1 LGAGVEIGY
10 YDQIQ
15 QGIPTDKTVID
26 AFWDDDPTMTETQV
40 RSALAIFLF
49 RGDDVF
55 KPVAALSG
63 GERARLLLLKLMLSQ
78 ANFLLL
84 DEPTNHLDIVSREA
98 LENALDQYPGTLL
111 IVSHD
116 RYLINKAADR
126 IYDLQLDGAHEYI
139 GNYDEYL
146 ERKKAALADEK
157 PRMKAEVHGNEY
169 RQKKEQESL
178 LRKKRTRLEKLEGKI
193 AESEKTISE
202 LEVQYA
208 DPQISADYEQTL
220 QLNQQVEQ
228 AKREL
233 DGFYSEWVELNEEL
247 SGEE

>member
-1 LGAGVEIGY
+1 MLGPTAAEKRRCEGDFGQYAAKDGSFPLGAGVEIGY

-40 RSALAIFLF
+40 RSALAVFLF

-98 LENALDQYPGTLL
+98 LENA
-111 IVSHD
+111 S
-116 RYLINKAADR
+116 INTRHAVDCYRMTVTDHKAADR
-126 IYDLQLDGAHEYI
+126 IMIYSGRRNGIFAIMMTIWSAKRHV
-139 GNYDEYL
+139 
-146 ERKKAALADEK
+146 ADESA
-157 PRMKAEVHGNEY
+157 PKAESRGNEY
-169 RQKKEQESL
+169 G
-178 LRKKRTRLEKLEGKI
+178 KKR
-193 AESEKTISE
+193 AE
-202 LEVQYA
+202 A
-208 DPQISADYEQTL
+208 C
-220 QLNQQVEQ
+220 
-228 AKREL
+228 
-233 DGFYSEWVELNEEL
+233 
-247 SGEE
+247 